1 MIFTPLPIAGTFAVD
16 LEPRHDER
24 GFFARTWCRREFEAQ
39 GLDATVAQESISF
52 NAREGTLRGIH
63 VLRAPH
69 AETKLVRCLRG
80 ALFDVLVDLRPGS
93 ATHRAWHGLELSAD
107 NRRSVYIPP
116 GVAHGF
122 LTLADDTEVAYRI
135 SDFHRPDA
143 EAGIRWDD
151 PAFGIVWPAPVR
163 VIAARDA
170 AWPDFVP

>member
-1 MIFTPLPIAGTFAVD
+1 MIFTPLPIAGAFAVD

-80 ALFDVLVDLRPGS
+80 ALFDVLVDVRPGS
-93 ATHRAWHGLELSAD
+93 PTHRQWHGLELSAD
-107 NRRSVYIPP
+107 NRRSVYIPA

-151 PAFGIVWPAPVR
+151 PAFGIAWPGPVR

-170 AWPDFVP
+170 AWPDFAP